1 MFEKWRSSKKKFIKK
16 INVIEDIFD
25 EKNLINYVYAK
36 LFKKSI
42 IDKENLEFIVNS
54 HYQEDMVFSF
64 IYCLNVKK
72 ASILNKL
79 NYNYILHNDN
89 SVFNLKKRQEVFI
102 SYKYLYEYLKK
113 NKAKEYLYKYLY
125 KLFNLYAIGG
135 SYVLMSNSKIISNE
149 DYKKYKKE
157 FFRQILK
164 SIPLPFKSK
173 VYLIFWYSASS
184 ILRILKL
191 NEFLLKIRHK
201 LRKEVE

>member
-1 MFEKWRSSKKKFIKK
+1 
-16 INVIEDIFD
+16 
-25 EKNLINYVYAK
+25 
-36 LFKKSI
+36 
-42 IDKENLEFIVNS
+42 
-54 HYQEDMVFSF
+54 
-64 IYCLNVKK
+64 
-72 ASILNKL
+72 
-79 NYNYILHNDN
+79 
-89 SVFNLKKRQEVFI
+89 
-102 SYKYLYEYLKK
+102 
-113 NKAKEYLYKYLY
+113 
-125 KLFNLYAIGG
+125 
-135 SYVLMSNSKIISNE
+135 MSNSKIISNE